1 MSDIFGG
8 IFDSLSNTVEGL
20 FDSANIGNAVVQ
32 GGKAFFDQP
41 KNGVDIGSLSRDF
54 MSASNGI
61 STPARTRPTESV
73 DPYALE
79 RMWQDRL
86 ANFAKIERETGTTI
100 KK

>member
-8 IFDSLSNTVEGL
+8 IFDSLSDSIEGL
-20 FDSANIGNAVVQ
+20 FNSSNIGNAIIQ
-32 GGKAFFDQP
+32 GGRSYFADKP
-41 KNGVDIGSLSRDF
+41 NVDIGSLSRDF

-61 STPARTRPTESV
+61 ATPARTRPTESV

-79 RMWQDRL
+79 RMWQERL